1 MSNPRGTVPGM
12 TTALPATLVLWC
24 TTCGDDVAFEQPGC
38 LDGHG
43 TDCPEWVC
51 TQCGAALLVGF
62 AYPETGGGWL
72 SPGRQPTS
80 DVA

>member
-12 TTALPATLVLWC
+12 TTALPATLVRWC
-24 TTCGDDVAFEQPGC
+24 TTCGGDVAFEQPGC

-43 TDCPEWVC
+43 TDCPEWAC
-51 TQCGAALLVGF
+51 TRCGAALLVGF
-62 AYPETGGGWL
+62 PDPETGRGWL
-72 SPGRQPTS
+72 SAGRQPTS

>member
-1 MSNPRGTVPGM
+1 M
-12 TTALPATLVLWC
+12 TTALSATLVLWC

-43 TDCPEWVC
+43 IDCPEWAC
-51 TQCGAALLVGF
+51 TVCGAALLVGF
-62 AYPETGGGWL
+62 ADPGADGSRF

-80 DVA
+80 HVA